1 MRIGYSRQNDNYR
14 HSDGSYSIWGPS
26 KTIINSDNNNQGS
39 MWLTTFVVKAFAQ
52 ASKYIDI
59 ESQKMQRSID
69 WILNKQSRK
78 SGCFDAVGQLI
89 HSSLAGP
96 EQSLTASVLVSIW
109 CNGPVGNRSLCL
121 QADVDTLCR
130 IIDDDALSSC

>member
-26 KTIINSDNNNQGS
+26 NTIINSEDNNQGS

-52 ASKYIDI
+52 ASKYIDV

-96 EQSLTASVLVSIW
+96 EQSLTASVLVST
-109 CNGPVGNRSLCL
+109 VG
-121 QADVDTLCR
+121 
-130 IIDDDALSSC
+130 I

>member
-1 MRIGYSRQNDNYR
+1 MRIGYGRQNDNYR

-26 KTIINSDNNNQGS
+26 KTNDNIHSQGS
-39 MWLTTFVVKAFAQ
+39 MWLTTFVVKAFGQ

-59 ESQKMQRSID
+59 DSQKMQQSID

-78 SGCFDAVGQLI
+78 SGCFEAVGQLI

-96 EQSLTASVLVSIW
+96 EQSLTASVLVSAYNPFKTRQKILFRPQF
-109 CNGPVGNRSLCL
+109 N
-121 QADVDTLCR
+121 VDILICFIR
-130 IIDDDALSSC
+130 N